1 MKLKKVFAIMTAAL
15 LSIPCLSGLSASAE
29 GYNAYLAGVYGESQE
44 NAIWSFDSEGN
55 YPVPP
60 ECTTAVIDGDGTYEV
75 EWVMQPLLYG
85 PRTEFMCIFIDG
97 LNNQNYPSL
106 QIAVDEVIVDGTAID
121 YTQSARA
128 CDFNYNNGEMS
139 RVYLKD
145 NWAGSQIADIDE
157 YIQINDSIKV
167 VFTVSGMGFDGSG
180 SSGGGEDSSSVSD
193 SESQSESESE
203 VSSESESES
212 QSESVPESESESVSE
227 SESQSESQSESES
240 ESESSS
246 TSEAE
251 SSSASSSTSESE
263 ASSSAA
269 DDDGEKDEGGIKTWM
284 ILVGVLGVGAVVAA
298 VIVIVKIRN
307 SRYYL

>member
-29 GYNAYLAGVYGESQE
+29 GYNAYLAGVYGEAQE

-55 YPVPP
+55 YPVTP

-75 EWVMQPLLYG
+75 EWVMQPISYG
-85 PRTEFMCIFIDG
+85 PRTEFMCIFIDD
-97 LNNQNYPSL
+97 LSNMNYPYL
-106 QIAVDEVIVDGTAID
+106 QITVDQVIVDGTAID
-121 YTQSARA
+121 YTQSDRA
-128 CDFNYNNGEMS
+128 CDYQYNYGEMT

-145 NWAGSQIADIDE
+145 NWAGSGIADIDE
-157 YIQINDSIKV
+157 YIVIEDSIKV

-180 SSGGGEDSSSVSD
+180 SSGGGEESSSVSD

-212 QSESVPESESESVSE
+212 QSESVSESEPVSE
-227 SESQSESQSESES
+227 SSSTSESES

-246 TSEAE
+246 ASEAE

-263 ASSSAA
+263 TSSSVA